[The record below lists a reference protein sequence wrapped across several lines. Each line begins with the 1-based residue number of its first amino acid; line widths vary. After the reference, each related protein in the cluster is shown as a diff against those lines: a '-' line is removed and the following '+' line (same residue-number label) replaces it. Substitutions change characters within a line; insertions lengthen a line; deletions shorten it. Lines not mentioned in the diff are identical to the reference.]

1 MKPALA
7 PARASIPLDTAH
19 EGFLN
24 HKRRRWAKA
33 ATVLSLLAI
42 AAYALTDPVP
52 RPNGGS
58 ATGYLLGTLATLLIV
73 WLSLIGLRKRIITSR
88 PYSLKGWTSAHVY
101 LGLALIV
108 IGTLHTGFQF
118 GLNVHTLAY
127 GLMMLV
133 IVSGLYGVWAY
144 ATLPAQLSANRAE
157 ATQPQ
162 LLEAIASLDRQLD
175 TAAQPM
181 GPQHARLVRLSLEQC
196 SIAGTLLQRL
206 TGHQPRCGNRRALD
220 AVRAEVNDG
229 KRHGDP
235 ELAQLLSLLERKAA
249 VLAQARRHI
258 ALKTRLELW
267 LYLHVPATFALLAA
281 LTAHILSVFFYW

>member
-1 MKPALA
+1 MRPALS
-7 PARASIPLDTAH
+7 PARASIPFDTAH
-19 EGFLN
+19 EGFLS

-108 IGTLHTGFQF
+108 IGTLHAGFQF

-196 SIAGTLLQRL
+196 RIGGTLGQRL
-206 TGHQPRCGNRRALD
+206 TAHQPRCGNRRALD
-220 AVRAEVNDG
+220 AVRAEVNDHE
-229 KRHGDP
+229 RRGDP
-235 ELAQLLSLLERKAA
+235 ELAQLLSLLERKAT

-267 LYLHVPATFALLAA
+267 LYVHVPATFALLAA